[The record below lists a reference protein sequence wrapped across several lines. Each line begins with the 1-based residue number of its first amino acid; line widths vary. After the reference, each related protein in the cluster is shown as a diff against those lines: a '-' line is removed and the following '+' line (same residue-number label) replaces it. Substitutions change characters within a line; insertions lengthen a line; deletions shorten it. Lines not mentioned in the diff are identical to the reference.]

1 MARRIGFLL
10 ANVYQGA
17 SLAMWRSIASEA
29 KKEKDSALFV
39 FPGGRLRYSH
49 GNEFLRNSIY
59 DLANSSSLDGAII
72 WASTLSGEVGTE
84 EAEAFARLKSL
95 EMPVVALGMPI
106 EGCPSVNFD
115 AYGGMKDEIRH
126 LITVHGDRKIAFIRG
141 PSTHGSAEERF
152 RAYCDELDKAGIA
165 YDDALVSSPRPWAE
179 GEASK
184 EPGEKARGYMD
195 AFDEAMEND
204 LSAPQALS
212 QLWLMLKDDIPSQ
225 DKLAAA
231 YHMDGILGL
240 GLEGIEA
247 SGIGS
252 VGGEEEKRLLEE
264 RSAAKKARDFARAD
278 EIRDILLERG
288 FIVRDTPQGPVLE
301 KRV

>member
-1 MARRIGFLL
+1 MVSEVMMARRIGFLL

-179 GEASK
+179 GEASVR
-184 EPGEKARGYMD
+184 ELVEERGLVPGRDFTA
-195 AFDEAMEND
+195 
-204 LSAPQALS
+204 
-212 QLWLMLKDDIPSQ
+212 
-225 DKLAAA
+225 LAAA
-231 YHMDGILGL
+231 SDLLLLGAQGYL
-240 GLEGIEA
+240 VSHGVRIPNDLITGGFNGNEDVPMPMSCFPRSCPSRNPADAASVLPAGMPSSPRYQPMRTAAA
-247 SGIGS
+247 SGS
-252 VGGEEEKRLLEE
+252 LH
-264 RSAAKKARDFARAD
+264 
-278 EIRDILLERG
+278 
-288 FIVRDTPQGPVLE
+288 
-301 KRV
+301 

>member
-141 PSTHGSAEERF
+141 PENHSSAEDRLE
-152 RAYCDELDKAGIA
+152 AYRDALAEAGI
-165 YDDALVSSPRPWAE
+165 DFDPRLVSSPHAWAD
-179 GEASK
+179 G
-184 EPGEKARGYMD
+184 R
-195 AFDEAMEND
+195 
-204 LSAPQALS
+204 SAIAELT
-212 QLWLMLKDDIPSQ
+212 
-225 DKLAAA
+225 
-231 YHMDGILGL
+231 
-240 GLEGIEA
+240 
-247 SGIGS
+247 
-252 VGGEEEKRLLEE
+252 EKRGLIPGQDFT
-264 RSAAKKARDFARAD
+264 SASTRRASMTTRR
-278 EIRDILLERG
+278 IC
-288 FIVRDTPQGPVLE
+288 
-301 KRV
+301 